1 MRKSRWIARRSVGV
15 AVAIGFG
22 LLPILVGASQGA
34 DAASLVRSHA
44 GSAQISVPQVN
55 LPCKA
60 SITACALRVLSPAG
74 GTEGVYLKQ
83 VGGAVLASQNLSY
96 AFEPASSI
104 KPVIAL
110 YALTKVE
117 QGALHLTTQIPE
129 IAGSGGAGDCPPAT
143 ITGTDALGTALQQM
157 LQFSDNNRTREL
169 MQYFGV
175 GTLNSFASSLGLTS
189 THFQTSANAPGFN
202 VIGCNSYPG
211 NGLPTTIDGN
221 TTSLADLASLW
232 TKIAALPAPYA
243 NAFFQFAPGRAMVNT
258 LSTDSSGI
266 WPDLVNLVHAVAP
279 TSLTSTQVQ
288 SYIDHMDLSAKIG
301 EYRWSI
307 CKTTQLCERSWAI
320 LGFTTLLPSCSRAHK
335 VQETEYVGGDFVSS
349 SNTAYTSQN
358 PVAYTVVAPAVEQM
372 LERQVAG
379 ALANWSSCAP
389 AALPQLSGS
398 GITSRAPLS
407 IGIGVTLATFKDTDL
422 SEITGDLVGFADWR
436 DGPNNGTDFSN
447 LIVSGRNGVFTVHGW
462 HQFTKAGPHTIFLSL
477 KSVAANVSYIAS
489 TTLLT

>member
-1 MRKSRWIARRSVGV
+1 MRKSRWIARRPVVV

-22 LLPILVGASQGA
+22 LVPILVGASPGA
-34 DAASLVRSHA
+34 DAASLVRGHA
-44 GSAQISVPQVN
+44 GSAQISAPVN
-55 LPCKA
+55 LACQA
-60 SITACALRVLSPAG
+60 SITACALGVLSPAG

-83 VGGAVLASQNLSY
+83 VGGAVLASNNASY

-110 YALTKVE
+110 YALTQVE

-129 IAGSGGAGDCPPAT
+129 IDGSGGRGDCPPAT
-143 ITGTDALGTALQQM
+143 IIGTEALGTALQQM
-157 LQFSDNNRTREL
+157 LQVSDNNRTREL

-189 THFQTSANAPGFN
+189 THFQTSAKAPGFN
-202 VIGCNSYPG
+202 LIGCNNYPG
-211 NGLPTTIDGN
+211 NGLPTTMDGN

-243 NAFFQFAPGRAMVNT
+243 NAFFQFAAGRAMVNT
-258 LSTDSSGI
+258 VGGDSSGI

-279 TSLTSTQVQ
+279 TSLTSAQVQ

-301 EYRWSI
+301 EYRWNI
-307 CKTTQLCERSWAI
+307 CMTAQICERSWAI
-320 LGFTTLLPSCSRAHK
+320 LGFTTLLPSCSRTHK

-349 SNTAYTSQN
+349 SDEAYAVNN

-379 ALANWSSCAP
+379 GLANWSSCAP

-398 GITSRAPLS
+398 GISSRAPLT
-407 IGIGVTLATFKDTDL
+407 IGIGTTLATFKDTDL
-422 SEITGDLVGFADWR
+422 SEITGDLVGVVNWR
-436 DGPNNGTDFSN
+436 DGPNNGADFSS
-447 LIVSGRNGVFTVHGW
+447 LIVSGRQGVFTVHGW
-462 HQFTKAGPHTIFLSL
+462 HQFTKPGIHTIVLSL
-477 KSVAANVSYIAS
+477 KSVAANASYSVS